1 MFVCL
6 FVCKWKTPLQEG
18 WTVTP
23 DTVVVLYK
31 YKYCTSKSI
40 VPLRYSLSVHV
51 AKLVITAAHHK
62 HFSESHILKVRNWT
76 KKLIYLDINSTADY
90 NWFGLRFLLLWPLL
104 LNLKIYF
111 LGRFLLC
118 TASWFLCIIF
128 FIGSVFTAAAVLL
141 LTSLLF

>member
-1 MFVCL
+1 M
-6 FVCKWKTPLQEG
+6 
-18 WTVTP
+18 TP
-23 DTVVVLYK
+23 DAVWQYR
-31 YKYCTSKSI
+31 I
-40 VPLRYSLSVHV
+40 VPFRYSLTVHV
-51 AKLVITAAHHK
+51 AKLVITAAHHR

-128 FIGSVFTAAAVLL
+128 FIGSVFTATAVLL
-141 LTSLLF
+141 LTSLLFQLGLPCLLLLSLQPVAANSNIL